1 MLVPGGL
8 GFIGSHTVVHVL
20 EQTEA
25 SVVIVD
31 DLSNCF
37 DDVLGRIKQ
46 VLSSK
51 LTKQDIE
58 RRVRF
63 HQGNILDLPF
73 LESVFE
79 EYLTKQEPI
88 DAIMHF
94 AAKKA
99 IGESY
104 AKPMLYYENNVVGS
118 MNLFRLMEK
127 YKDCKNF
134 IFSSTAG
141 VYGDKDNCTET
152 DFKLPGSPYG
162 ESKACVE
169 MLLAS
174 LARTHPDWRI
184 ISLRYFNP
192 CGAHESYL
200 LGDEPYEYPNNLF
213 PFVQEVI
220 IKKREKLSIFGKDY
234 PT

>member
-1 MLVPGGL
+1 
-8 GFIGSHTVVHVL
+8 
-20 EQTEA
+20 
-25 SVVIVD
+25 
-31 DLSNCF
+31 
-37 DDVLGRIKQ
+37 
-46 VLSSK
+46 
-51 LTKQDIE
+51 
-58 RRVRF
+58 
-63 HQGNILDLPF
+63 
-73 LESVFE
+73 
-79 EYLTKQEPI
+79 
-88 DAIMHF
+88 MHF

-152 DFKLPGSPYG
+152 DLKLPGSPYG

-169 MLLAS
+169 MLLGS
-174 LARTHPDWRI
+174 LARTHQDWRI

-234 PT
+234 PTEDGTCIRDYIHITDLGTFSFM